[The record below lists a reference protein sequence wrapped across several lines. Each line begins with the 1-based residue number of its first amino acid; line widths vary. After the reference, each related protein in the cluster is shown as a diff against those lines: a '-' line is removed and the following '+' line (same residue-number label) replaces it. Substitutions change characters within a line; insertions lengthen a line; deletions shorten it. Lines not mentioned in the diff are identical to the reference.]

1 MVMGRSQTPS
11 GTRDDGE
18 VGSPMRAE
26 RSPDREGD
34 HTPKTNL
41 MSSGSKRKLGSS
53 PARTMHHDF
62 KAAKKKSPMIKQ
74 IRSFKD
80 PEKLTICL
88 NIYDLVWDKN
98 KTKSNAGLADLG
110 LGFYHTGLEL
120 WGKELSFGHSKRF
133 TSGVFAVKPKKADEL
148 MPHTVFRE
156 SITMDTIYISRYRY
170 SRLLLHL
177 LAVPLAAI
185 ANRDA
190 QSGCLH
196 SCLRGEFFSSSA
208 GSAIAACSLLLTSRH
223 SLEMHEEKVPRER
236 AGAIAG
242 QDSGEYS
249 HHVAGAKITNPRFCR
264 SVDKI
269 LNRLSAKY
277 TSDAYNVVRNNCNH
291 FTEELC
297 QALCGKDI
305 PEWVNRPAK
314 MGTST
319 LDVLNA
325 PFEAFNNVIKVFTP
339 SKVSCDI
346 FNRSES
352 ILHHQARQQPGLR
365 DICPCC
371 HFPRGRSPFAVF
383 LLGRHTSHLFNLH
396 ILVAS
401 HSFSSFCYCPT
412 PLTNSQDRPLNQS
425 PPSVPR
431 RRQTRR
437 TAPRPSHRPTAR
449 RRDLRLGG
457 FVHLWRVRR
466 RSSSS
471 Q

>member
-26 RSPDREGD
+26 HSPDREGD

-223 SLEMHEEKVPRER
+223 SLEMHEEKSTQRER
-236 AGAIAG
+236 ERENG
-242 QDSGEYS
+242 
-249 HHVAGAKITNPRFCR
+249 
-264 SVDKI
+264 
-269 LNRLSAKY
+269 
-277 TSDAYNVVRNNCNH
+277 SDR
-291 FTEELC
+291 
-297 QALCGKDI
+297 
-305 PEWVNRPAK
+305 
-314 MGTST
+314 GT
-319 LDVLNA
+319 
-325 PFEAFNNVIKVFTP
+325 
-339 SKVSCDI
+339 
-346 FNRSES
+346 
-352 ILHHQARQQPGLR
+352 G
-365 DICPCC
+365 
-371 HFPRGRSPFAVF
+371 
-383 LLGRHTSHLFNLH
+383 
-396 ILVAS
+396 
-401 HSFSSFCYCPT
+401 
-412 PLTNSQDRPLNQS
+412 
-425 PPSVPR
+425 
-431 RRQTRR
+431 
-437 TAPRPSHRPTAR
+437 
-449 RRDLRLGG
+449 
-457 FVHLWRVRR
+457 
-466 RSSSS
+466 
-471 Q
+471 